1 MIPVLG
7 QKYLVCAI
15 LQYNTNAHKSTDIF
29 SKAMELLSLVLKF
42 LDCVK
47 SFVEDVTLKL
57 YHELGDST
65 RYYQC
70 RIFQIAAPCLF
81 ND

>member
-1 MIPVLG
+1 MIAVLR
-7 QKYLVCAI
+7 QKFPVCAI

-57 YHELGDST
+57 YHELGDGT
-65 RYYQC
+65 RYYQ
-70 RIFQIAAPCLF
+70 RRTSQIAVPCLF